1 MLSDQFKEEIEAE
14 LHSTDLV
21 GGGDIHLVHRDEH
34 LFPQFLRGRQ
44 LQHYRSVYPIFC
56 RVMVKLAQPDHQLR
70 EDQRSIG
77 DRVLA

>member
-21 GGGDIHLVHRDEH
+21 GGGDIHLGHRDER
-34 LFPQFLRGRQ
+34 LLPQILRGRQ
-44 LQHYRSVYPIFC
+44 LQHCRSIYSIFC
-56 RVMVKLAQPDHQLR
+56 RVMAKLAQPNHQLR

-77 DRVLA
+77 GRVF